1 MVRAAPEGHWRR
13 ETMIAIQG
21 SEPYVRGTSVILSDQ
36 PANLRM
42 LFRLIRSTVAWGC
55 AGAAGA
61 ATAYYLTEAARGT
74 TRGAP
79 GYTKALSTLGKRTGG
94 SMREG
99 MLLLGA
105 TAAVSG
111 ALVYR
116 IVGPPALANDEG
128 VASGTVDATADS
140 ASAEHASES

>member
-1 MVRAAPEGHWRR
+1 
-13 ETMIAIQG
+13 
-21 SEPYVRGTSVILSDQ
+21 
-36 PANLRM
+36 M

-61 ATAYYLTEAARGT
+61 ATTYYLTEAARGT

-94 SMREG
+94 SMQEG

-111 ALVYR
+111 ALAYR
-116 IVGPPALANDEG
+116 IVGPPAPANHEG
-128 VASGTVDATADS
+128 A
-140 ASAEHASES
+140 ASETTEAADDCAPEEHTSTSEDEAV

>member
-1 MVRAAPEGHWRR
+1 
-13 ETMIAIQG
+13 
-21 SEPYVRGTSVILSDQ
+21 
-36 PANLRM
+36 M

-111 ALVYR
+111 VLAYR
-116 IVGPPALANDEG
+116 IIAPSAPANNDG
-128 VASGTVDATADS
+128 DASGSADANADS
-140 ASAEHASES
+140 ASEEHASES

>member
-1 MVRAAPEGHWRR
+1 
-13 ETMIAIQG
+13 
-21 SEPYVRGTSVILSDQ
+21 
-36 PANLRM
+36 M

-61 ATAYYLTEAARGT
+61 AAAYYLTETARGT

-79 GYTKALSTLGKRTGG
+79 GYTKALATLGKNAGG

-99 MLLLGA
+99 VFVLGA

-111 ALVYR
+111 TLTYR
-116 IVGPPALANDEG
+116 LLAPSAPAKETRTDSDSLETETDAVSEEPASTPEDE
-128 VASGTVDATADS
+128 AA
-140 ASAEHASES
+140 